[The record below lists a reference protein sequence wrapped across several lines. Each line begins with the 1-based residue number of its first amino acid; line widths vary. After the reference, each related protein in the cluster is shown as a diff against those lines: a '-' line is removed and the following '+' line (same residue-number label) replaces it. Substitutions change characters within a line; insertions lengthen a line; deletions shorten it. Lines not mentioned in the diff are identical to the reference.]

1 MNDPM
6 MLDDYGNLVNPLEL
20 MLRQQAERMQQGQ
33 VQRMPE
39 PRVNYQA
46 YPEPKQAQTR
56 VLTPDLPTEQPAATP
71 QQSMPSPRPSAPQ
84 TPAPSAPQQPQEPQG
99 LLSRLLGDSDNRKR
113 LGAELMMMS
122 AAPQFQKMGASKLA
136 GIEEAAKELKTQQ
149 QTQAQRNK
157 TIEYLVN
164 NGRKDLAEQVMAGLP
179 PMEALKLVNVKPEAS
194 ALESQYRLAKEQGYP
209 GTFLEY
215 QLALKKAGAT
225 SVSVGGANSYDVGT
239 IPQGYRLKYDEQGR
253 PSALEALPGGQPAQ
267 DQAEAAEAARKAAE
281 QAAIKGTVVG
291 NQVDKLITA
300 LDKGGLFNLPEAGIV
315 GNVLG
320 YLNVNQEAVDFKNT
334 LAGIQGAVAFD
345 TLQKMRE
352 ASKTGGALGSVSE
365 REIDLLISAYGALQQ
380 SSSPELLKDNLM
392 TIKQIMTKIESDPVA
407 RGYLYG
413 NSATTGSGAGTTPF
427 TVTGK
432 VE

>member
-1 MNDPM
+1 MNEQLMPDE
-6 MLDDYGNLVNPLEL
+6 YGNLVTAKEL
-20 MLRQQAERMQQGQ
+20 MLRKEAERMQQGQ

-39 PRVNYQA
+39 PKVNFQA
-46 YPEPKQAQTR
+46 PPEPKQAQTQI
-56 VLTPDLPTEQPAATP
+56 LKSEPQQAQPAAMPTP
-71 QQSMPSPRPSAPQ
+71 R
-84 TPAPSAPQQPQEPQG
+84 PSAPQQPQEPQG
-99 LLSRLLGDSDNRKR
+99 LLARLFGDGDNRR
-113 LGAELMMMS
+113 RIGAELMMMS
-122 AAPQFQKMGASKLA
+122 AAPQFQKMGAARLA
-136 GIEEAAKELKTQQ
+136 GIEEAAQERKATEVAT
-149 QTQAQRNK
+149 AQRNK
-157 TIEYLVN
+157 TIEYLAN
-164 NGRKDLAEQVMAGLP
+164 NGRKDLAEQVLAGLP
-179 PMEALKLVNVKPEAS
+179 PIEALKLVNVKPEAS